1 MLDYYIEEY
10 GKACVQKQWCKDRM
24 RRLLDEAR
32 DRRVYPSLH
41 QNSILS
47 SHWYLNQANDW
58 VQLIQKWDALV
69 KSKKQDIVD
78 YVARIEP
85 YQDVA

>member
-10 GKACVQKQWCKDRM
+10 GKACVQKQWSKDRM

-32 DRRVYPSLH
+32 DRRIYPSLYEK
-41 QNSILS
+41 SILG
-47 SHWYLNQANDW
+47 SHWYLNHASDW
-58 VQLIQKWDALV
+58 IEIIQKWDVVV

-78 YVARIEP
+78 YVARMEP

>member
-10 GKACVQKQWCKDRM
+10 GKACVQKQWCKERM
-24 RRLLDEAR
+24 RKLLNDAR
-32 DRRVYPSLH
+32 DRRLYPSLYG
-41 QNSILS
+41 NSVLG
-47 SHWYLNQANDW
+47 SHWYLNHANEW
-58 VQLIQKWDALV
+58 VEIIQKWDALV

-78 YVARIEP
+78 YVARMEP